1 MSDLRFIRN
10 QVAATR
16 HEQRNGRE
24 FLVVPVVAVVEGI
37 LNGEFLSAEEIG
49 KTPLAWNGRPLV
61 IGHPPA
67 DNGIAGSANDQ
78 ETLDKI
84 QLGVLYNTTWMGGK
98 LRTEAWIDLLQAKEK
113 GGDHVIAVKRLEAGE
128 LTDVSTAYFR
138 DREDNEGEFQGEP
151 FDGIQ
156 RNIVPDHLALLL
168 DEPGACSIDDGCG
181 APRLNSEEGDTMQGN
196 VIGKARR
203 PTFEGTT
210 DAPWEKPTLA
220 QFIRAAPGDT
230 PDDAD
235 VADLPTAVKNWIA
248 AHALLGD
255 PDADNQRDLTFFAVV
270 GTDGRLN
277 AGALR
282 AVLGGRGAQAD
293 IPEAAR
299 NSAQAEAR
307 ALLDAEFEASNEPS
321 KNCVQRAAE
330 MILNRI
336 EIAFGN
342 RAGGTMTKAEMIEK
356 LVADEKFGLTAE
368 ELDPL
373 ADSALEKLVAQLD
386 SDNQD
391 DEEDEDH
398 ETPDTEQ
405 NDDETPTTN
414 QQELPEGLQRLAVVF
429 EKPETVDA
437 LAALLTTNQQANTDQ
452 RAALVGELAT
462 NAACR
467 FSKEQLEAWTIA
479 DLQTLQRSL
488 ITPNYSGQGDPVPAG
503 QGEEYALSPM
513 L

>member
-1 MSDLRFIRN
+1 MADLRFICN

-16 HEQRNGRE
+16 REQRNGCE
-24 FLVVPVVAVVEGI
+24 FLVVPVVAVIEGI

-84 QLGVLYNTTWMGGK
+84 QLGVLYNTTWLDGK

-138 DREDNEGEFQGEP
+138 DREDSKGEFKGEP

-168 DEPGACSIDDGCG
+168 GEPGACSIDDGCG
-181 APRLNSEEGDTMQGN
+181 APRLNSEEGDTMQEN
-196 VIGKARR
+196 VMGKARR

-230 PDDAD
+230 ADDTD
-235 VADLPTAVKNWIA
+235 VADLPADVKAWIA
-248 AHALLGD
+248 AHTLLGD
-255 PDADNQRDLTFFAVV
+255 PDADNQRDLTFFAAV

-282 AVLGGRGAQAD
+282 AVLSGRGAQAD
-293 IPEAAR
+293 IPESAR
-299 NSAQAEAR
+299 DSAQTEAR
-307 ALLDAEFEASNEPS
+307 RLLDAEFEASNEPS

-336 EIAFGN
+336 EIAFRN
-342 RAGGTMTKAEMIEK
+342 RAGGTMTKVEMIEK
-356 LVADEKFGLTAE
+356 LVADGRFDLTTE
-368 ELDPL
+368 EFDPL

-386 SDNQD
+386 NQD
-391 DEEDEDH
+391 DDDEEDH

-405 NDDETPTTN
+405 NDDETPATN

-437 LAALLTTNQQANTDQ
+437 LALLLTTNQQATTDQ
-452 RAALVGELAT
+452 RTALVGELAT

-467 FSKEQLEAWTIA
+467 FSKEQLEAWPIA

-488 ITPNYSGQGDPVPAG
+488 ITPDYSGQGDSVPAG
-503 QGEEYALSPM
+503 QGQEYALSPM